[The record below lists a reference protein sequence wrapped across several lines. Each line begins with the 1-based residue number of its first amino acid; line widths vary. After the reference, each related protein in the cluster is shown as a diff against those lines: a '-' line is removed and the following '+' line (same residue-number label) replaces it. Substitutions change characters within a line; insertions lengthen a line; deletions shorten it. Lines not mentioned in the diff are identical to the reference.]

1 MAPILIA
8 IGAAAAAGIAW
19 ALSQTPSKGGPPALP
34 PGPTDATPGADGST
48 DASPGGGGAGS
59 QAPSAGAPSPGD
71 DGPAMPTDSG
81 GAVGPGT
88 GTAAIP
94 ASALPPGMSSTP
106 SSGGTS
112 GTVKPAIPPV
122 AGNPLLQKG
131 STGEAVKAWQKII
144 GVTQDGIFG
153 DNTVAATK
161 VWQKNHGL
169 LQDGKVGPK
178 TWLAAASP
186 TGVIPVTGKTAGA
199 VSVTPTGTVD
209 DAFDALVAAAIAKHD
224 SAALMALATQ
234 AESRGLLDIARSI
247 RDEAARITM
256 GAPAATPP
264 GPDKPTVPSVSKPTG
279 RAIISAA
286 AGSKGPDVIEWQK
299 VLGVKQDGVFGKDTD
314 AATKKWQTAHGLV
327 ADGIVGPKSW
337 ALAYQQ
343 APALAVTPRPAVAV
357 TTPTVRALL
366 SSGSSGKDVSEWQGI
381 IGVKADG
388 IFGSG
393 TDAATK
399 KWQSAHGLKADGI
412 VGPTSWA
419 MAYSKVP
426 GLAVTI
432 GAPNTI
438 TINPSGPPAGMTK
451 MTHPNLAA
459 GSVGTDVKTWQ
470 VILGLK
476 PDGVFGSGTTAATKA
491 WQTKQG
497 LVSDGKVG
505 PASWSKAQALGLVA

>member
-1 MAPILIA
+1 MAPIVIA
-8 IGAAAAAGIAW
+8 LGAAAAAGIAW
-19 ALSQTPSKGGPPALP
+19 ALSQTPTKATDVPALP
-34 PGPTDATPGADGST
+34 PGPTDATPPAAGDT
-48 DASPGGGGAGS
+48 DAPSGGGGGS
-59 QAPSAGAPSPGD
+59 SGSPSPGD
-71 DGPAMPTDSG
+71 SGPAMPTDSG

-94 ASALPPGMSSTP
+94 TSALPPGMSTTP
-106 SSGGTS
+106 SNGGAA
-112 GTVKPAIPPV
+112 GTIKPTVPPV
-122 AGNPLLQKG
+122 AGNPILSKG
-131 STGEAVKAWQKII
+131 STGDAVKVWQKII

-199 VSVTPTGTVD
+199 VSVSPTGVVD
-209 DAFDALVAAAIAKHD
+209 DAFDTLVAAAIAKKD
-224 SAALMALATQ
+224 APALMALATQ

-299 VLGVKQDGVFGKDTD
+299 VLGVKQDGVFGSGTD
-314 AATKKWQTAHGLV
+314 VATRKWQTAHGLV
-327 ADGIVGPKSW
+327 ADGVVGPKSW

-388 IFGSG
+388 AFGPG

-419 MAYSKVP
+419 MAYSKSP

-451 MTHPNLAA
+451 MTHPSLAA

-470 VILGLK
+470 VILGIN
-476 PDGVFGSGTTAATKA
+476 PDGAFGPGTTVATKA
-491 WQTKQG
+491 WQAKQG
-497 LVSDGKVG
+497 LVADGKVG
-505 PASWSKAQALGLVA
+505 PASWAKAQALGLVA